1 MPGAAASVPGGAHAP
16 LDAAAVL
23 RARLRAH
30 RLLRPDLPA
39 LPAVVGHLLAV
50 QGQEFFPAL
59 WGAGR
64 RVAPHARPDAAVSV
78 AAFDAGAVLRTHV
91 LRPTWHLVR
100 PADARWLLELTAARV
115 LRTTASTERGQG
127 IADPAR
133 CLDAVADLV
142 AAGPLTRA
150 EVKDGLVARGL
161 LAPDATGFEVGQVL
175 MTAELHRV
183 VVSGPLR
190 GRRHTYAAFDDR
202 VPPGFGPLG
211 ERFDRDAAL
220 VALWRGYLRGRAWAT
235 VKDAAQWSGL
245 TLTELRRGLDLL
257 REAEP
262 GAVVDAPG
270 TGALE
275 GLTLH
280 GLAEV
285 VAQAP
290 GGSPD
295 EPSGREPGDGGPGL
309 DLMQGYDELFV
320 GYGPSRLVVRD
331 PVAGQ
336 EPLAARP
343 ALLHVLAVD
352 GLVAGRWRWTA
363 GPRRLDV
370 ATAWARPPSPA
381 EEAALA
387 ERAAEAAAWWGLE
400 LQPG

>member
-1 MPGAAASVPGGAHAP
+1 VAGGAAPARGAVVAP
-16 LDAAAVL
+16 LDADAVR

-64 RVAPHARPDAAVSV
+64 RVAPDARPDAAASV

-100 PADARWLLELTAARV
+100 PADARWLLELTAPRV
-115 LRTTASTERGQG
+115 LRATASTERGHG

-133 CLDAVADLV
+133 CLDAVADMV
-142 AAGPLTRA
+142 TAGPLIRA

-161 LAPDATGFEVGQVL
+161 LTPGATGFEVGQVL
-175 MTAELHRV
+175 MTAELHRAV
-183 VVSGPLR
+183 ASGPLR

-202 VPPGFGPLG
+202 VPQGYGPLG
-211 ERFDRDAAL
+211 GRFDRDAAL

-235 VKDAAQWSGL
+235 VKDAGQWSGL
-245 TLTELRRGLDLL
+245 TLTELRRGLGLL
-257 REAEP
+257 READP
-262 GAVVDAPG
+262 GAVLDAPG
-270 TGALE
+270 AGALE

-280 GLAEV
+280 GLGEV
-285 VAQAP
+285 VAAV
-290 GGSPD
+290 PD
-295 EPSGREPGDGGPGL
+295 AEPGEVPEDGRPGVE
-309 DLMQGYDELFV
+309 LMQGYDELFV

-331 PVAGQ
+331 PVAGE
-336 EPLAARP
+336 EPLAPRP

-370 ATAWARPPSPA
+370 ATAWARTPSPA

-387 ERAAEAAAWWGLE
+387 ERAAEAAAWWGLG
-400 LQPG
+400 LQVG

>member
-1 MPGAAASVPGGAHAP
+1 MPRGAATGGAPGAGTPPGALGV
-16 LDAAAVL
+16 DAVR
-23 RARLRAH
+23 RARLAAH
-30 RLLRPDLPA
+30 RLARPDLPT

-50 QGQEFFPAL
+50 QGQEFLPAL

-64 RVAPHARPDAAVSV
+64 RVAPAARPDAAASV
-78 AAFDAGAVLRTHV
+78 ADFDAGAVLRTHV
-91 LRPTWHLVR
+91 LRPTWHLLL
-100 PADARWLLELTAARV
+100 PGDARWLLELTAARV
-115 LRTTASTERGQG
+115 LRTTASTERAHG

-161 LAPDATGFEVGQVL
+161 LAPGATGFEVGQVL
-175 MTAELHRV
+175 MTAELRRAV
-183 VVSGPLR
+183 ISGPLR
-190 GRRHTYAAFDDR
+190 GRQHTYAAFDDR
-202 VPPGFGPLG
+202 VAPGYGPLG

-220 VALWRGYLRGRAWAT
+220 VTLWRGYLRGRAWAT

-285 VAQAP
+285 VDAA
-290 GGSPD
+290 GED
-295 EPSGREPGDGGPGL
+295 AATDGAGPGV

-331 PVAGQ
+331 PVAGE

-352 GLVAGRWRWTA
+352 GLVAGRWRWSA
-363 GPRRLDV
+363 GPRRLEV
-370 ATAWARPPSPA
+370 ATVWARPPSPA
-381 EEAALA
+381 EAALA
-387 ERAAEAAAWWGLE
+387 ARAAEAAAWWGLE
-400 LQPG
+400 LRRG

>member
-1 MPGAAASVPGGAHAP
+1 MAGAAASPGATSTP
-16 LDAAAVL
+16 LDADAVR

-30 RLLRPDLPA
+30 RLLRPDLPG

-59 WGAGR
+59 WGAVR
-64 RVAPHARPDAAVSV
+64 RVAPGARPDAAASV

-100 PADARWLLELTAARV
+100 PDDARWLLELTAARV
-115 LRTTASTERGQG
+115 LRTTASTERGHG

-133 CLDAVADLV
+133 CLDAVTDLV

-175 MTAELHRV
+175 MTAELHRAV
-183 VVSGPLR
+183 ISGPLR
-190 GRRHTYAAFDDR
+190 GRQHTYAAFDDR
-202 VPPGFGPLG
+202 VPPGYGPLG

-220 VALWRGYLRGRAWAT
+220 VELWRGYLRGRAWAT
-235 VKDAAQWSGL
+235 VRDAAQWSGL
-245 TLTELRRGLDLL
+245 TLTELRRGLGLL
-257 REAEP
+257 REAAP

-285 VAQAP
+285 VGAGPDGVPGAAP
-290 GGSPD
+290 D
-295 EPSGREPGDGGPGL
+295 DGGPGV
-309 DLMQGYDELFV
+309 DLLQGYDELFV

-331 PVAGQ
+331 PVAGE
-336 EPLAARP
+336 EPLAPRP

-370 ATAWARPPSPA
+370 ATAWARPASPA

-387 ERAAEAAAWWGLE
+387 ARAAEAAAWWGLE
-400 LQPG
+400 LRVE